1 MSINLQKIS
10 DAINAKISSFG
21 SSSPTSE
28 LVKIIESINN
38 VNAHGGVITASSKNA
53 LPLADSSNTGTIA
66 FVRSTGYTDSAGTFY
81 FGTGTDWSM
90 LTTASDSADS
100 AGAATV
106 VEDTGSSFSLQGSTY
121 AYSASNAGHPSF
133 PGHNA
138 AIDKYAFAGGSN
150 ATDAGD
156 LTVAR
161 TMFAGQASASDYGYA
176 LGGFNPNGPQA
187 DAKTRID
194 RFPFASDGDATDVG
208 TLTVQTYD
216 GVNGNVQTAD
226 HGYIGK
232 TYDFPTSPGSA
243 YYKYS
248 FSSSISLSGGGT
260 FTASNYTNYFAS
272 SGNSSTTH
280 GYINAGS
287 VYPVSGGFQ
296 PSNMIE
302 KFPFAS
308 EGDTTDVGDL
318 TVGRYRQVGINSTT
332 HGYTAGGKTPS
343 ASNVIDKFPFASD
356 GNATDVGDLLSGWH
370 RGGGAAETAAGY
382 ILGGYGTPYH
392 NYKTVIQSFPFA
404 SDANSTN
411 TNDTLITGGF
421 YTKGF
426 QV

>member
-21 SSSPTSE
+21 SSSHTSE

-38 VNAHGGVITASSKNA
+38 VNAHGGVITAPSKNA

-100 AGAATV
+100 AGAANV
-106 VEDTGSSFSLQGSTY
+106 VEGGGSSFSLQGSTY
-121 AYSASNAGHPSF
+121 GYTGAIGAPQAG
-133 PGHNA
+133 GYTTKYE
-138 AIDKYAFAGGSN
+138 KYAFAGGSN
-150 ATDAGD
+150 SAVAGD

-161 TMFAGQASASDYGYA
+161 TTFAGKASSAEHGYA
-176 LGGFNPNGPQA
+176 LGGIAIGQPDA
-187 DAKTRID
+187 AKTVID

-216 GVNGNVQTAD
+216 GVNGDVQTAD
-226 HGYIGK
+226 AGYIGK
-232 TYDFPTSPGSA
+232 AYGFPSAPGSA

-248 FSSSISLSGGGT
+248 FSSSISLASAGS
-260 FTASNYTNYFAS
+260 FTASNYTNYHSS

-280 GYINAGS
+280 GYINAGN
-287 VYPVSGGFQ
+287 VYPSGGGWG
-296 PSNMIE
+296 PSSMIE

-318 TVGRYRQVGINSTT
+318 TAGRYRQVGLNSTT
-332 HGYTAGGKTPS
+332 HGYTAGGMNPTVL
-343 ASNVIDKFPFASD
+343 NVIDKFPFASD
-356 GNATDVGDLLSGWH
+356 GNATDVGDLLSTWR
-370 RGGGAAETAAGY
+370 RGGGSSETTAGY
-382 ILGGYGTPYH
+382 IMGGQGAPYQ
-392 NYKTVIQSFPFA
+392 NYISAIQSFPFA
-404 SDANSTN
+404 SDGNATN
-411 TNDTLITGGF
+411 TNDTLATGGL
-421 YTKGF
+421 YTRGF
-426 QV
+426 QI

>member
-38 VNAHGGVITASSKNA
+38 VNAHGGVITAPSKNA
-53 LPLADSSNTGTIA
+53 LPLADSSNSGTIA

-90 LTTASDSADS
+90 LTTLSDSADS

-106 VEDTGSSFSLQGSTY
+106 SEGGGSSFSLQGSTY
-121 AYSASNAGHPSF
+121 GYTG
-133 PGHNA
+133 
-138 AIDKYAFAGGSN
+138 AIGSPHVGGYTTNYEKYAFAGGSN
-150 ATDAGD
+150 SAVAGD

-161 TMFAGQASASDYGYA
+161 TTFAAKASSAEHGYA
-176 LGGFNPNGPQA
+176 LGG
-187 DAKTRID
+187 DAWGEPSATKTTID

-216 GVNGNVQTAD
+216 GVNGDVQTAD
-226 HGYIGK
+226 AGYIGK
-232 TYDFPTSPGSA
+232 AYGFPQDPGSE

-248 FSSSISLSGGGT
+248 FSSSVSLAVGGS
-260 FTASNYTNYFAS
+260 FTASNYRVYHSS

-280 GYINAGS
+280 GYINAGR
-287 VYPVSGGFQ
+287 VNPYNGGSWGQ
-296 PSNMIE
+296 SNMIE

-318 TVGRYRQVGINSTT
+318 TVGRYRQVGLNSTIS
-332 HGYTAGGKTPS
+332 GYTAGGAGAP
-343 ASNVIDKFPFASD
+343 ALNVIDKFPFASD
-356 GNATDVGDLLSGWH
+356 GNATDVGDLLSTWQ
-370 RGGGAAETAAGY
+370 RGGGSSETTAGY
-382 ILGGYGTPYH
+382 IMGGMGTPDM
-392 NYKTVIQSFPFA
+392 NYVSVIQSFPFA
-404 SDANSTN
+404 SDGNATN
-411 TNDTLITGGF
+411 TNDTLATGGF
-421 YTKGF
+421 YTRGF
-426 QV
+426 QI